1 MKKIKCIAVDDN
13 VSALNIIAK
22 LSESVDFIEI
32 IEKFTDPVKAGRFLS
47 SNSTIDLIFLDVN
60 MPDMT
65 GIEFLKTYK
74 PKQQIIFISKDKASA
89 VEGFEVMN
97 EHDIDVIDFLPIP
110 VKLDRFIRACNLAFD
125 KSKEKEQFMIL
136 NENSI
141 KFKIPYDDI
150 QYIEADDMDAKYMNF
165 HFKEGS
171 MSHKN
176 MKNPTA
182 FRLTLINLMENI
194 LPSDRFLRISK
205 NCIINLDAIA
215 QVKGDQIFIDGLPKK
230 PLQLGDKFR
239 SDFEKYIELYRKS

>member
-1 MKKIKCIAVDDN
+1 MKKIKCIAIDDN

-32 IEKFTDPVKAGRFLS
+32 IEKFTDPIKAGKFLS
-47 SNSTIDLIFLDVN
+47 SNSSIDLVFLDVN

-89 VEGFEVMN
+89 VDGFEVMN

-110 VKLDRFIRACNLAFD
+110 VKLDRFIKACNLVHER
-125 KSKEKEQFMIL
+125 SKEKEQFMIL

-150 QYIEADDMDAKYMNF
+150 LYIEADDKDAKYMNF

-176 MKNPTA
+176 MKNPA
-182 FRLTLINLMENI
+182 VFRLTLINLMENI
-194 LPSDRFLRISK
+194 LPSNRFLRISK
-205 NCIINLDAIA
+205 NCIINLNYIA
-215 QVKGDQIFIDGLPKK
+215 RVKGDQIYIDGLSDS
-230 PLQLGDKFR
+230 LQLGDKYR
-239 SDFEKYIELYRKS
+239 DDLDNYIEFYRK

>member
-1 MKKIKCIAVDDN
+1 MKKIKCIAIDDN

-32 IEKFTDPVKAGRFLS
+32 IEKFTDPVKAGKFLS
-47 SNSTIDLIFLDVN
+47 SNSSIDLVFLDVN

-97 EHDIDVIDFLPIP
+97 EHDIEVIDFLPIP
-110 VKLDRFIRACNLAFD
+110 VKLDRFIRACNLAHD
-125 KSKEKEQFMIL
+125 RSKEKEQFMIL

-150 QYIEADDMDAKYMNF
+150 IYIVADVVDPKYMNF
-165 HFKEGS
+165 HFKTGS
-171 MSHKN
+171 MSNKN

-182 FRLTLINLMENI
+182 FRLTLNNLMDNI
-194 LPSDRFLRISK
+194 LPANRFLRISK
-205 NCIINLDAIA
+205 NCIINLNYITR
-215 QVKGDQIFIDGLPKK
+215 VRGDQIYIDGLAE
-230 PLQLGDKFR
+230 PLQLGDKYR
-239 SDFEKYIELYRKS
+239 NDFDNYIEYYRK

>member
-1 MKKIKCIAVDDN
+1 MKKIKCIAIDDN
-13 VSALNIIAK
+13 VSALNIITK
-22 LSESVDFIEI
+22 LAESVDFIEI
-32 IEKFTDPVKAGRFLS
+32 IEKFTDPVKAGKFLS
-47 SNSTIDLIFLDVN
+47 SNSSVDLIFLDVN

-110 VKLDRFIRACNLAFD
+110 VKLDRFIRACNLAYD
-125 KSKEKEQFMIL
+125 KGKEKEQFMIL

-150 QYIEADDMDAKYMNF
+150 LYIEADETDAKYMNF

-194 LPSDRFLRISK
+194 LPSNRFLRISK
-205 NCIINLDAIA
+205 NCIINLNYIT
-215 QVKGDQIFIDGLPKK
+215 QVKGEHIYIDGLPKK
-230 PLQLGDKFR
+230 PLQLGDKYR
-239 SDFEKYIELYRKS
+239 DDFENYIEIYRK